1 MDILGVDL
9 DEINLDDYEN
19 FDEDGTET
27 ITYIKRLAWH
37 SVPSIKMV

>member
-19 FDEDGTET
+19 FDKDGPET
-27 ITYIKRLAWH
+27 NAYIKRLA
-37 SVPSIKMV
+37 

>member
-19 FDEDGTET
+19 FDEDGPET
-27 ITYIKRLAWH
+27 IIYIRRLAWH